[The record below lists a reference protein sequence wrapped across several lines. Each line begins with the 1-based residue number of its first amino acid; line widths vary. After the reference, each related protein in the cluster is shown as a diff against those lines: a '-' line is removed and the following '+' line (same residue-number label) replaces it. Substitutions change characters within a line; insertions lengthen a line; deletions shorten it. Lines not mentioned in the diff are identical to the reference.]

1 MNLSETNREELRA
14 IVYKALHILMGEDP
28 LPEVPIVGP
37 DRRVYGYFLSP
48 LRRKELTMTPERRA
62 KIEERKPI
70 EERNG

>member
-1 MNLSETNREELRA
+1 M
-14 IVYKALHILMGEDP
+14 LMGEDP